1 MGEAALKTSL
11 EPDKYLVQVGRYQ
24 GIQEALDILEGLL
37 DATDETERNS

>member
-1 MGEAALKTSL
+1 MGEVALKMAL
-11 EPDKYLVQVGRYQ
+11 PPEKYLMQVGRYQ